1 MSTQFYNR
9 MNGLATNL
17 LTRFGHTIYL
27 VDENR
32 AILDS
37 YQGLKTGLES
47 ENAPATV
54 LEVSTAVVYLST
66 GNIVPSMGQ
75 YLQINNVVYRIT
87 HVDNIEL
94 TDVGLLYKVFVSDG
108 AG

>member
-9 MNGLATNL
+9 MNGVATNL
-17 LTRFGHTIYL
+17 LTRFGHTISL

-32 AILDS
+32 NVLDS

-47 ENAPATV
+47 ENVPASV
-54 LEVSTAVVYLST
+54 LEASTAVVYLST
-66 GNIVPSMGQ
+66 GTIVPSMGQ
-75 YLQINNVVYRIT
+75 YLQINNIIYRIT
-87 HVDNIEL
+87 YVDNVEL

-108 AG
+108 A